1 MQHDHGLTIT
11 SQPHSGR
18 IRVLTVAGDLDHHT
32 SPRLH
37 EALDELGLAP
47 GDGLVIE
54 MSGLRFC
61 DSTGISVL
69 VSAHQRAQDAGAGL
83 ALAGL
88 SPDIEHPFKIMGLT
102 RLLSFHDD
110 VDKAVAALR

>member
-1 MQHDHGLTIT
+1 MQHDHGLSIATR
-11 SQPHSGR
+11 PPSGR
-18 IRVLTVAGDLDHHT
+18 IRILEVAGDLDHHT
-32 SPRLH
+32 SPRLR

-69 VSAHQRAQDAGAGL
+69 VGAHQRAQEADAGL

-88 SPDIEHPFKIMGLT
+88 SADIEHAFKIMGLT
-102 RLLSFHDD
+102 RLLSFHENADQ
-110 VDKAVAALR
+110 AIAALR

>member
-1 MQHDHGLTIT
+1 MQHDQGLTIT
-11 SQPHSGR
+11 CRPHSER
-18 IRVLTVAGDLDHHT
+18 VRVLAVGGDLDHHT

-37 EALDELGLAP
+37 TALDELALAP

-69 VSAHQRAQDAGAGL
+69 VSAHRRAQDAGAGL

-88 SPDIEHPFKIMGLT
+88 SPDLTHAFKIMGLT
-102 RLLSFHDD
+102 RLLSFHDST
-110 VDKAVAALR
+110 DKAVAALG

>member
-1 MQHDHGLTIT
+1 MQHDHGLTIA
-11 SQPHSGR
+11 SRPHSAR
-18 IRVLTVAGDLDHHT
+18 IRILAVAGDLDHHT

-88 SPDIEHPFKIMGLT
+88 SPDIEHAFKIMGLT

-110 VDKAVAALR
+110 VDKAVAALQ